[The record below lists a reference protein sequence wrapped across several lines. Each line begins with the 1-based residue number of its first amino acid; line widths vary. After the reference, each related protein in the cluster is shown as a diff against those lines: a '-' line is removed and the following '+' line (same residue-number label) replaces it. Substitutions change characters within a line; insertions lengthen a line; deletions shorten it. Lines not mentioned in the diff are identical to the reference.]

1 MIKRRIIL
9 AVIMILAVPAVSLCD
24 ELKIA
29 VDGVNIPVEWE
40 DNESVKALKKLAPL
54 TVEMSAYGGFEQIG
68 SLGSRAK
75 TLPRN
80 DTPITTRPGDI
91 VLYSGNQIVIFHGSN
106 SWSYTRLGK
115 ITGKSQSELSEIL
128 DKSGVTL
135 TISAE

>member
-9 AVIMILAVPAVSLCD
+9 AVIMILAVPAVSLCA

-29 VDGVNIPVEWE
+29 IDGVNIPVEWE
-40 DNESVKALKKLAPL
+40 DNESVNALKKLAPL
-54 TVEMSAYGGFEQIG
+54 TVEMSAYGGFEQVG

>member
-1 MIKRRIIL
+1 
-9 AVIMILAVPAVSLCD
+9 MILAVPAVSLCA

-29 VDGVNIPVEWE
+29 IDGVNIPVEWE
-40 DNESVKALKKLAPL
+40 DNESVNALKKLAPL
-54 TVEMSAYGGFEQIG
+54 TVEMSAYGGFEQVG

>member
-9 AVIMILAVPAVSLCD
+9 AVIMILAVPAVSLCA

-29 VDGVNIPVEWE
+29 IDGVNIPVEWE
-40 DNESVKALKKLAPL
+40 DNESVNALKKFAPL
-54 TVEMSAYGGFEQIG
+54 TVEMSAYGGFEQVG